1 MSLSVILGFAAVSLV
16 MISIPALLAW
26 SGSRRRS
33 RVGRTGGV
41 VVLRMPRGHHAIMAS
56 IVLLPSLGAAG
67 LAFVTRWSGSESNG
81 WILGGVLALAGLL
94 AGGYF
99 LALEAHGALRL
110 DDAGLERVG
119 AVGRLRAAWAD
130 VARLT
135 FNPVNQW
142 FFLTLASG
150 KRVYVVSTL
159 DGIADF
165 GELAL
170 AHLPK
175 PVLDA
180 SPEAVEA
187 LRELAAS

>member
-1 MSLSVILGFAAVSLV
+1 MSLAVIIGFAAVSLV
-16 MISIPALLAW
+16 MITIPALLAW
-26 SGSRRRS
+26 SGSRRRA
-33 RVGRTGGV
+33 RVGRVGGV
-41 VVLRMPRGHHAIMAS
+41 VVLRMPRGHHAILAS
-56 IVLLPSLGAAG
+56 IVILPCAGVAG
-67 LAFVTRWSGSESNG
+67 LAFATRWAGHAANG
-81 WILGGVLALAGLL
+81 WILGGLMAVVAVLG
-94 AGGYF
+94 GGYL
-99 LALEAHGALRL
+99 LALERHGALRL
-110 DDAGLERVG
+110 DDAGFERVG
-119 AVGRLRAAWAD
+119 AVRRRRAAWSD

-150 KRVYVVSTL
+150 QRIYVVSTL

-165 GELAL
+165 GEVAL
-170 AHLPK
+170 ARLPK